1 MLKMRAC
8 VLIRVVPPKGSTV
21 LDAVK
26 KIPEAKSPYFVF
38 GRYDIVAF
46 VEAPSYDALSKLS
59 NKLHAIAGTKSTETL
74 IEG

>member
-1 MLKMRAC
+1 MQAC
-8 VLIRVVPPKGSTV
+8 VLIRVLPPKGPAV

-26 KIPEAKSPYFVF
+26 KIPGVKSAYFVF

-46 VEAPSYDALSKLS
+46 VEAPSYDAVSVSS
-59 NKLHAIAGTKSTETL
+59 NKLHAVAGTKSTETL

>member
-1 MLKMRAC
+1 MKMKAC
-8 VLIRVVPPKGSTV
+8 VLIRVVPPKGPTV

-26 KIPEAKSPYFVF
+26 KIPEVKSAYFVF

-46 VEAPSYDALSKLS
+46 VEAPSYDALSTLTS
-59 NKLHAIAGTKSTETL
+59 KLHAIAGTKSTETL